1 MKTILEFNLPEDKPE
16 LDLALQAPSMH
27 SFIWDLEN
35 EVFRKVVRYNVS
47 SNEKLQELLQQHPE
61 VTMQV
66 VETNREIFFELLEEN
81 NIDL

>member
-1 MKTILEFNLPEDKPE
+1 MKTILEFNLPEDKPD

-27 SFIWDLEN
+27 SVLWDMEY
-35 EVFRKVVRYNVS
+35 EVFRKVVKYEAS

-66 VETNREIFFELLEEN
+66 VETIREIFFDLLKEN
-81 NIDL
+81 NIDI